1 MPITAATLDYL
12 VKFAQLIG
20 IPVGI
25 IVYGVNKRRERIDRE
40 YGTYDALDQ
49 KYIDYLKLCLVNPD
63 LDVADIPKSGEVT
76 LTAEQSH
83 KQMIMF
89 SILLAIMER
98 AYIMYRDKSGSIRQ
112 EQWSGWDAYIRDW
125 LKRENFAAAVPLLA
139 AEFDAGF
146 CEYLGQLPKQAV
158 TPPL

>member
-1 MPITAATLDYL
+1 MMLTAATLDYWL
-12 VKFAQLIG
+12 KVVQLIG

-25 IVYGVNKRRERIDRE
+25 GVYMINKRKERIARE

-49 KYIDYLKLCLVNPD
+49 KYIDYLTLCLANPD
-63 LDVADIPKSGEVT
+63 LDVADVPMASGVT

-98 AYIMYRDKSGSIRQ
+98 AYIMYKDKSGSVRQ
-112 EQWSGWDAYIRDW
+112 AQWSGWDAYIKDW
-125 LKRENFAAAVPLLA
+125 LKRENFAAAVPILS

-146 CEYLGQLPKQAV
+146 VEYLGHLPKQAV